1 MHRMK
6 IKNFISLS
14 KHSLWKEYVLTA
26 EPGSLGGLIRNSVP
40 ISAATITI
48 TVLTVIRIIM
58 SGTSMHCYGA
68 TGRFLR
74 TFLKTAITG
83 FTVMP

>member
-1 MHRMK
+1 MK
-6 IKNFISLS
+6 IKYFISLS

-40 ISAATITI
+40 ISAATIT
-48 TVLTVIRIIM
+48 TTDLTVIRIIM
-58 SGTSMHCYGA
+58 SGTCMHSFGA
-68 TGRFLR
+68 TGRSLR
-74 TFLKTAITG
+74 TFMKTDIAA